1 MHCTHCGTGAAEGT
15 KYCPGC
21 GERLGPESKN
31 PAGPDRQG
39 PQSAMLILGTVL
51 LGISLSA
58 GAFLLYLVLTGSP
71 SEVRDASARPS
82 EVASKHNLE
91 QKVAD
96 PDPQALLTAA
106 PVLPGASRLA
116 RSVST
121 TAGGETPTPVAG
133 VAHLAPEPLRLLPT
147 PQPRAARSTWSVSQD
162 VDRPVAVRVGGD
174 VRMPV
179 KIRNVDPAY
188 PSIARAARVGGSVV
202 LDAVITD
209 EGRVTGVRVVNSAP
223 LLDEAA
229 MVAVWQWQYEPALL
243 NGVAVPVSA
252 TINVT
257 FIR

>member
-39 PQSAMLILGTVL
+39 PQSAMLILGTLL

-147 PQPRAARSTWSVSQD
+147 PQPRAARSTWSVSQGRGPSGGRAGWRR
-162 VDRPVAVRVGGD
+162 RP
-174 VRMPV
+174 
-179 KIRNVDPAY
+179 
-188 PSIARAARVGGSVV
+188 
-202 LDAVITD
+202 DAGQDQKRRSRIPIHRPGCPR
-209 EGRVTGVRVVNSAP
+209 GRERRSRRC
-223 LLDEAA
+223 
-229 MVAVWQWQYEPALL
+229 YH
-243 NGVAVPVSA
+243 
-252 TINVT
+252 
-257 FIR
+257 